1 MVNLVESTEQCLYL
15 HRGKFYAIMHSSAT
29 AMLHVTKSGVTF
41 LIEAELSMGRSKE
54 VERSC
59 SGLRLN
65 SSPFWSEGERERE
78 SSRPTYSIYQ
88 YIVNLRA
95 AILGN
100 RFVVLCNTGFTL
112 CVVIVCVSYCKIKS

>member
-1 MVNLVESTEQCLYL
+1 VSIFAW
-15 HRGKFYAIMHSSAT
+15 GKFYAIMHGSAT

-65 SSPFWSEGERERE
+65 SSPFWREGERERVVGPPIPYINIIVYCE
-78 SSRPTYSIYQ
+78 LKSRD
-88 YIVNLRA
+88 
-95 AILGN
+95 
-100 RFVVLCNTGFTL
+100 TG
-112 CVVIVCVSYCKIKS
+112 